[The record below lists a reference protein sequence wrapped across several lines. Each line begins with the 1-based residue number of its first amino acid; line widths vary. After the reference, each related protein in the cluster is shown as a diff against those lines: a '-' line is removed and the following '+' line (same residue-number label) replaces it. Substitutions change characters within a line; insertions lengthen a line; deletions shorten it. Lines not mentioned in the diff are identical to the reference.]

1 MNPLFSIIT
10 VCRNAAD
17 TIAATIASVD
27 AQTCRLYEHIVVDG
41 ASTDS
46 TLDVLE
52 RYPSSLRR
60 VISEPDKGIYDAMNK
75 GLAQASGDY
84 VLFLNAGDAFH
95 SPDTLRLY
103 ADAIMDNDYPRI
115 VYGQTDI
122 VAADRSRIGPRH
134 LTAPATLTLASFAEG
149 MLVCHQAFVVLRR
162 IATGYDTRWRFSA
175 DYEWCIRCLQHSR
188 RNVLVPEVTA
198 DYLAEG
204 TTTANR
210 RRSLMERFR
219 IMCYY
224 YGTAAT
230 IRRHIGFAVRALRR
244 GSLCAAA
251 YHRIYTTYR

>member
-103 ADAIMDNDYPRI
+103 ADAIMDNDYPGI

-122 VAADRSRIGPRH
+122 VAA
-134 LTAPATLTLASFAEG
+134 
-149 MLVCHQAFVVLRR
+149 
-162 IATGYDTRWRFSA
+162 
-175 DYEWCIRCLQHSR
+175 
-188 RNVLVPEVTA
+188 VP
-198 DYLAEG
+198 
-204 TTTANR
+204 
-210 RRSLMERFR
+210 
-219 IMCYY
+219 
-224 YGTAAT
+224 
-230 IRRHIGFAVRALRR
+230 
-244 GSLCAAA
+244 
-251 YHRIYTTYR
+251 

>member
-17 TIAATIASVD
+17 TIAPTVASVD
-27 AQTCRLYEHIVVDG
+27 GQSCRLYEHIVVDG

-46 TLDVLE
+46 TLDFLE
-52 RYPSSLRR
+52 RHPSSLRH
-60 VISEPDKGIYDAMNK
+60 VVSEPDKGIYDAMNK
-75 GLAQASGDY
+75 GLAMASGDY
-84 VLFLNAGDAFH
+84 VVFMNAGDTFH
-95 SPDTLRLY
+95 SPDTLRKY
-103 ADAIMDNDYPRI
+103 ADAIMDNDYPGI

-122 VAADRSRIGPRH
+122 VDADRQRIGPRH
-134 LTAPATLTLASFAEG
+134 LQAPEHLTLASFAEG

-162 IATGYDTRWRFSA
+162 IATGYDTRWRYSA
-175 DYEWCIRCLQHSR
+175 DYEWCVRCLQHSR
-188 RNVLVPEVTA
+188 RNVLVPEVMA

-224 YGTAAT
+224 YGTWAT
-230 IRRHIGFAVRALRR
+230 VRRHIGFAFRMLSHRD
-244 GSLCAAA
+244 GSP
-251 YHRIYTTYR
+251 RNS

>member
-1 MNPLFSIIT
+1 M
-10 VCRNAAD
+10 
-17 TIAATIASVD
+17 
-27 AQTCRLYEHIVVDG
+27 
-41 ASTDS
+41 
-46 TLDVLE
+46 
-52 RYPSSLRR
+52 
-60 VISEPDKGIYDAMNK
+60 
-75 GLAQASGDY
+75 QASGDY

-103 ADAIMDNDYPRI
+103 ADAIMDNDYPGI